1 MPILTGHVV
10 ASLTV
15 SQDTATETLRKAQ
28 TRDSEIKVSSRTCKI
43 VNEDSNRSQNFYHIS
58 CTLL

>member
-15 SQDTATETLRKAQ
+15 SQYTAKETLRKAQ
-28 TRDSEIKVSSRTCKI
+28 NWDSEIKVPVRTW
-43 VNEDSNRSQNFYHIS
+43 
-58 CTLL
+58 